1 MTYLDRIKLE
11 LQDISFNDTEL
22 SILAQENG
30 INNPTSE
37 YDPTSN
43 TAKRA
48 IYSTVLSVLEAIAN
62 NPNLM
67 KNYKNEDISI
77 MDFAESIQN
86 RIAQLE
92 RKIRLLPA
100 DDVSDNIADGASWTY
115 IFREWPSN
123 LLGHDDI
130 DNVDSIVY
138 FYTYNTYKIIDNSF
152 KIYYNSIRIIRIER
166 W

>member
-1 MTYLDRIKLE
+1 MSIPYSIIKTITGGIYMTYLDRIKLE
-11 LQDISFNDTEL
+11 LQDITFTDTEL
-22 SILAQENG
+22 TVLAQENG
-30 INNPTSE
+30 ISNPALE

-115 IFREWPSN
+115 IFRE
-123 LLGHDDI
+123 
-130 DNVDSIVY
+130 
-138 FYTYNTYKIIDNSF
+138 
-152 KIYYNSIRIIRIER
+152 
-166 W
+166 

>member
-11 LQDISFNDTEL
+11 LQDISFSDTQL
-22 SILAQENG
+22 TVLAQENG
-30 INNPTSE
+30 IANPALE

-48 IYSTVLSVLEAIAN
+48 IYATVLTVLEAIAN

-77 MDFAESIQN
+77 LDFAESIQS
-86 RIAQLE
+86 RISQLE

-100 DDVSDNIADGASWTY
+100 DDAGENIADGASWTY
-115 IFREWPSN
+115 IFRE
-123 LLGHDDI
+123 
-130 DNVDSIVY
+130 
-138 FYTYNTYKIIDNSF
+138 
-152 KIYYNSIRIIRIER
+152 
-166 W
+166 

>member
-11 LQDISFNDTEL
+11 LQDITFTDSQLTV
-22 SILAQENG
+22 LAQENG
-30 INNPTSE
+30 INNPSLE
-37 YDPTSN
+37 YDATSN
-43 TAKRA
+43 TSKRA

-86 RIAQLE
+86 RISQLE

-100 DDVSDNIADGASWTY
+100 DDTGENIADGASWVY
-115 IFREWPSN
+115 MFRE
-123 LLGHDDI
+123 
-130 DNVDSIVY
+130 
-138 FYTYNTYKIIDNSF
+138 
-152 KIYYNSIRIIRIER
+152 
-166 W
+166 

>member
-1 MTYLDRIKLE
+1 MTYLERIKLE
-11 LQDISFNDTEL
+11 LQDITFTDNEL

-30 INNPTSE
+30 ITNPSAD

-86 RIAQLE
+86 R
-92 RKIRLLPA
+92 
-100 DDVSDNIADGASWTY
+100 
-115 IFREWPSN
+115 
-123 LLGHDDI
+123 
-130 DNVDSIVY
+130 
-138 FYTYNTYKIIDNSF
+138 
-152 KIYYNSIRIIRIER
+152 
-166 W
+166 

>member
-1 MTYLDRIKLE
+1 MFPFKNKGIFYAQKSITGGFTMTYLDRIKLE
-11 LQDISFNDTEL
+11 LQEITFNDEEL
-22 SILAQENG
+22 TILAQENG
-30 INNPTSE
+30 INNPISE

-92 RKIRLLPA
+92 RKIRLLPS
-100 DDVSDNIADGASWTY
+100 DDVSDNI
-115 IFREWPSN
+115 
-123 LLGHDDI
+123 
-130 DNVDSIVY
+130 V
-138 FYTYNTYKIIDNSF
+138 
-152 KIYYNSIRIIRIER
+152 
-166 W
+166 

>member
-11 LQDISFNDTEL
+11 LQDISFNDEEL
-22 SILAQENG
+22 TVLAQENG

-48 IYSTVLSVLEAIAN
+48 VYSTVLSVLEAIAN

-86 RIAQLE
+86 RISQLE
-92 RKIRLLPA
+92 RKIRLLPN
-100 DDVSDNIADGASWTY
+100 DDISDNIADGASWTY
-115 IFREWPSN
+115 MFRE
-123 LLGHDDI
+123 
-130 DNVDSIVY
+130 
-138 FYTYNTYKIIDNSF
+138 
-152 KIYYNSIRIIRIER
+152 
-166 W
+166 

>member
-11 LQDISFNDTEL
+11 LQDISFNDAEL
-22 SILAQENG
+22 TVLAQENG
-30 INNPTSE
+30 INNPISE

-48 IYSTVLSVLEAIAN
+48 VYSTVLSVLEAIAN

-77 MDFAESIQN
+77 MDFAESIQS
-86 RIAQLE
+86 RISQLE

-100 DDVSDNIADGASWTY
+100 DDVGENIADGASWTY
-115 IFREWPSN
+115 MFRE
-123 LLGHDDI
+123 
-130 DNVDSIVY
+130 
-138 FYTYNTYKIIDNSF
+138 
-152 KIYYNSIRIIRIER
+152 
-166 W
+166 

>member
-11 LQDISFNDTEL
+11 LQDISFSDEEL
-22 SILAQENG
+22 TILAQENG
-30 INNPTSE
+30 ISNPALE

-86 RIAQLE
+86 RISQLE

-115 IFREWPSN
+115 IFRE
-123 LLGHDDI
+123 
-130 DNVDSIVY
+130 
-138 FYTYNTYKIIDNSF
+138 
-152 KIYYNSIRIIRIER
+152 
-166 W
+166 

>member
-11 LQDISFNDTEL
+11 LQDITFSDNEL

-30 INNPTSE
+30 IPNPTSE

-43 TAKRA
+43 SAKRA

-67 KNYKNEDISI
+67 KNYKNEDVSI

-92 RKIRLLPA
+92 RKIRLLPS
-100 DDVSDNIADGASWTY
+100 DDTSENIADGASWVY
-115 IFREWPSN
+115 IFRE
-123 LLGHDDI
+123 
-130 DNVDSIVY
+130 
-138 FYTYNTYKIIDNSF
+138 
-152 KIYYNSIRIIRIER
+152 
-166 W
+166 

>member
-11 LQDISFNDTEL
+11 LQDISFNDEEL
-22 SILAQENG
+22 TVLAQENG
-30 INNPTSE
+30 INNPASE

-100 DDVSDNIADGASWTY
+100 DDVGENIADSASWTY
-115 IFREWPSN
+115 IFRE
-123 LLGHDDI
+123 
-130 DNVDSIVY
+130 
-138 FYTYNTYKIIDNSF
+138 
-152 KIYYNSIRIIRIER
+152 
-166 W
+166 

>member
-1 MTYLDRIKLE
+1 MLIGGIDMTYLERIKLE
-11 LQDISFNDTEL
+11 LQDISFSDAQLTV
-22 SILAQENG
+22 LAQENG
-30 INNPTSE
+30 IINPATE

-43 TAKRA
+43 KAKRA

-92 RKIRLLPA
+92 RKIRLLPS
-100 DDVSDNIADGASWTY
+100 DDTGENIADGASWTY
-115 IFREWPSN
+115 IFRE
-123 LLGHDDI
+123 
-130 DNVDSIVY
+130 
-138 FYTYNTYKIIDNSF
+138 
-152 KIYYNSIRIIRIER
+152 
-166 W
+166 

>member
-11 LQDISFNDTEL
+11 LQEITFNDTEL
-22 SILAQENG
+22 TILAQENG
-30 INNPTSE
+30 IANPALE
-37 YDPTSN
+37 YNPTSN
-43 TAKRA
+43 TDKRA

-86 RIAQLE
+86 RISQLE

-100 DDVSDNIADGASWTY
+100 DDIGDNIADGASWTY
-115 IFREWPSN
+115 IFRE
-123 LLGHDDI
+123 
-130 DNVDSIVY
+130 
-138 FYTYNTYKIIDNSF
+138 
-152 KIYYNSIRIIRIER
+152 
-166 W
+166 

>member
-1 MTYLDRIKLE
+1 MSIPYSIIKTITGGFNMTYLDRIKLE
-11 LQDISFNDTEL
+11 LQDITFSDNEL
-22 SILAQENG
+22 TILAQENG
-30 INNPTSE
+30 ITNPTSE

-86 RIAQLE
+86 RILQLE

-100 DDVSDNIADGASWTY
+100 DDTSDNIADGASWTY
-115 IFREWPSN
+115 IFRE
-123 LLGHDDI
+123 
-130 DNVDSIVY
+130 
-138 FYTYNTYKIIDNSF
+138 
-152 KIYYNSIRIIRIER
+152 
-166 W
+166 

>member
-1 MTYLDRIKLE
+1 VQLSLLILKSIIGGITMTYLDRIKLE
-11 LQDISFNDTEL
+11 LQDISFNDAEL
-22 SILAQENG
+22 TVLAQENG
-30 INNPTSE
+30 ITNPTSE

-67 KNYKNEDISI
+67 KSYKNEDISI

-92 RKIRLLPA
+92 RKIRLLPS
-100 DDVSDNIADGASWTY
+100 DDVSDNIADSASWTY
-115 IFREWPSN
+115 IFRE
-123 LLGHDDI
+123 
-130 DNVDSIVY
+130 
-138 FYTYNTYKIIDNSF
+138 
-152 KIYYNSIRIIRIER
+152 
-166 W
+166 

>member
-1 MTYLDRIKLE
+1 MSIPYSIIKTITGGFIMTYLDRIKLE
-11 LQDISFNDTEL
+11 LQEITFNDEEL
-22 SILAQENG
+22 TVLAQENG

-67 KNYKNEDISI
+67 KNYKNEDVSI
-77 MDFAESIQN
+77 MDFAENIQN
-86 RIAQLE
+86 RISQLE
-92 RKIRLLPA
+92 RKIRLLPS

-115 IFREWPSN
+115 MFRE
-123 LLGHDDI
+123 
-130 DNVDSIVY
+130 
-138 FYTYNTYKIIDNSF
+138 
-152 KIYYNSIRIIRIER
+152 
-166 W
+166 

>member
-11 LQDISFNDTEL
+11 LQEITFNDTEL
-22 SILAQENG
+22 TILAQENG
-30 INNPTSE
+30 IANPALE
-37 YDPTSN
+37 YNPTSN
-43 TAKRA
+43 TDKRA

-86 RIAQLE
+86 RISQLE

-100 DDVSDNIADGASWTY
+100 DDIGENIADGASWTY
-115 IFREWPSN
+115 IFRE
-123 LLGHDDI
+123 
-130 DNVDSIVY
+130 
-138 FYTYNTYKIIDNSF
+138 
-152 KIYYNSIRIIRIER
+152 
-166 W
+166 

>member
-11 LQDISFNDTEL
+11 LQEITFNDEEL
-22 SILAQENG
+22 TILAQENG
-30 INNPTSE
+30 INNPISE

-92 RKIRLLPA
+92 RKIRLLPS

-115 IFREWPSN
+115 IFRE
-123 LLGHDDI
+123 
-130 DNVDSIVY
+130 
-138 FYTYNTYKIIDNSF
+138 
-152 KIYYNSIRIIRIER
+152 
-166 W
+166 

>member
-1 MTYLDRIKLE
+1 MTYLERIKLE
-11 LQDISFNDTEL
+11 LQEITFSDTEL
-22 SILAQENG
+22 TVLAQENG
-30 INNPTSE
+30 IPNPTSE

-43 TAKRA
+43 TSKRA

-86 RIAQLE
+86 RISQLE

-100 DDVSDNIADGASWTY
+100 DDVGENIADGASWTY
-115 IFREWPSN
+115 IFRE
-123 LLGHDDI
+123 
-130 DNVDSIVY
+130 
-138 FYTYNTYKIIDNSF
+138 
-152 KIYYNSIRIIRIER
+152 
-166 W
+166 

>member
-1 MTYLDRIKLE
+1 MTYLERIKLE
-11 LQDISFNDTEL
+11 LQDISFSDTEL

-30 INNPTSE
+30 INNPSLE

-100 DDVSDNIADGASWTY
+100 DDISDNIADGASWTY
-115 IFREWPSN
+115 IFRE
-123 LLGHDDI
+123 
-130 DNVDSIVY
+130 
-138 FYTYNTYKIIDNSF
+138 
-152 KIYYNSIRIIRIER
+152 
-166 W
+166 

>member
-1 MTYLDRIKLE
+1 MVYYLWLIHYATAPFVFKFEEVLYMTYLERIKLE
-11 LQDISFNDTEL
+11 LQDISFTDTEL
-22 SILAQENG
+22 TVLAQENG

-37 YDPTSN
+37 YDPSSN

-86 RIAQLE
+86 RISQLE
-92 RKIRLLPA
+92 RKIRLLPS
-100 DDVSDNIADGASWTY
+100 DDIGENIADGASWTY
-115 IFREWPSN
+115 MFRE
-123 LLGHDDI
+123 
-130 DNVDSIVY
+130 
-138 FYTYNTYKIIDNSF
+138 
-152 KIYYNSIRIIRIER
+152 
-166 W
+166 

>member
-11 LQDISFNDTEL
+11 LQEITFNDEEL
-22 SILAQENG
+22 TILAQENG

-86 RIAQLE
+86 RISQLE
-92 RKIRLLPA
+92 RKIRLLPS

-115 IFREWPSN
+115 MFRE
-123 LLGHDDI
+123 
-130 DNVDSIVY
+130 
-138 FYTYNTYKIIDNSF
+138 
-152 KIYYNSIRIIRIER
+152 
-166 W
+166 

>member
-30 INNPTSE
+30 ITNPTSE

-62 NPNLM
+62 NPSLM

-86 RIAQLE
+86 RISQLE

-100 DDVSDNIADGASWTY
+100 DDVGENIADGASWTY
-115 IFREWPSN
+115 MFRE
-123 LLGHDDI
+123 
-130 DNVDSIVY
+130 
-138 FYTYNTYKIIDNSF
+138 
-152 KIYYNSIRIIRIER
+152 
-166 W
+166 

>member
-11 LQDISFNDTEL
+11 LQEITFNDTEL
-22 SILAQENG
+22 TILAQENG
-30 INNPTSE
+30 IANPALE
-37 YDPTSN
+37 YNPTSN
-43 TAKRA
+43 TDKRA

-86 RIAQLE
+86 RISQLE

-100 DDVSDNIADGASWTY
+100 DDIGENIADGASWVY
-115 IFREWPSN
+115 MFRE
-123 LLGHDDI
+123 
-130 DNVDSIVY
+130 
-138 FYTYNTYKIIDNSF
+138 
-152 KIYYNSIRIIRIER
+152 
-166 W
+166 

>member
-1 MTYLDRIKLE
+1 MTYLERIKLE
-11 LQDISFNDTEL
+11 LQDISFSDTEL

-30 INNPTSE
+30 INNPSLE

-48 IYSTVLSVLEAIAN
+48 VYSTVLSVLEAIAN

-67 KNYKNEDISI
+67 KNYKNEDMSI

-100 DDVSDNIADGASWTY
+100 DDISDNIADGASWVY
-115 IFREWPSN
+115 FFRE
-123 LLGHDDI
+123 
-130 DNVDSIVY
+130 
-138 FYTYNTYKIIDNSF
+138 
-152 KIYYNSIRIIRIER
+152 
-166 W
+166 

>member
-11 LQDISFNDTEL
+11 LQDISFNDAEL
-22 SILAQENG
+22 TVLAQENG
-30 INNPTSE
+30 ISNPALE

-43 TAKRA
+43 TSKRA

-86 RIAQLE
+86 RISQLE

-100 DDVSDNIADGASWTY
+100 DDIGENIADGASWTY
-115 IFREWPSN
+115 IFRE
-123 LLGHDDI
+123 
-130 DNVDSIVY
+130 
-138 FYTYNTYKIIDNSF
+138 
-152 KIYYNSIRIIRIER
+152 
-166 W
+166 

>member
-1 MTYLDRIKLE
+1 MSIPYSIIKTITGGFIMTYLDRIKLE
-11 LQDISFNDTEL
+11 LQEITFNDEEL
-22 SILAQENG
+22 TVLAQENG

-67 KNYKNEDISI
+67 KNYKNEDVSI

-86 RIAQLE
+86 RISQLE
-92 RKIRLLPA
+92 RKIRLLPS

-115 IFREWPSN
+115 MFRE
-123 LLGHDDI
+123 
-130 DNVDSIVY
+130 
-138 FYTYNTYKIIDNSF
+138 
-152 KIYYNSIRIIRIER
+152 
-166 W
+166 

>member
-11 LQDISFNDTEL
+11 LQDITFNDAEL
-22 SILAQENG
+22 TILAQENG
-30 INNPTSE
+30 IANPDLD
-37 YDPTSN
+37 YDPSSN

-100 DDVSDNIADGASWTY
+100 DDVGENIADGASWTY
-115 IFREWPSN
+115 MFRE
-123 LLGHDDI
+123 
-130 DNVDSIVY
+130 
-138 FYTYNTYKIIDNSF
+138 
-152 KIYYNSIRIIRIER
+152 
-166 W
+166 